1 MEEQRNIFF
10 GEGEHQ
16 FCKSDFSLEDE
27 LLKRINKANKE
38 IKPFEIKRNQKQKNG
53 SFKEVKTDY
62 ATVSERIKAFRKVY
76 PNGKLESKAD
86 FTDHYIMFETKAYDG
101 EGNLLA
107 VAHARELASKDFAYE
122 VAETS
127 SYGRC
132 IGLCGIGILGD
143 LASAEDMQNIDSP
156 SGVFSDIPSQDLL
169 DRFNKLSNTQK
180 ANILNLYRT
189 TEPKNIKA
197 SVLKELIDNVK

>member
-1 MEEQRNIFF
+1 MEGINLMANTK
-10 GEGEHQ
+10 
-16 FCKSDFSLEDE
+16 CDFAKEDE
-27 LLKRINKANKE
+27 ITKRINNANKE

-53 SFKEVKTDY
+53 QFKEVKTDY

-76 PNGKLESKAD
+76 PTGKLTSEPNRTEK
-86 FTDHYIMFETKAYDG
+86 YIEFETKAYDC

-107 VAHARELASKDFAYE
+107 VAHARELASKDFAFE

-132 IGLCGIGILGD
+132 IGLCGIGIIGG

-156 SGVFSDIPSQDLL
+156 SGIFSDMPSQELIDK
-169 DRFNKLSNTQK
+169 FNKLSNTQK
-180 ANILNLYRT
+180 ANILNVMHT
-189 TEPKNIKA
+189 TDVKTIKA
-197 SVLKELIDNVK
+197 DMLESLITNAK